1 MTDRNRRSTLAA
13 IALPLLL
20 VTMSGLARANII
32 FVNTLDGGSDAAP
45 LCTLPDAI
53 AAANSTFAVNGC
65 SAGSGDDQIVIGLTG
80 TIFVDADKLPLNIS
94 DESLVISTF
103 GDGPV
108 VIDGGLTEVVPAG
121 GIINVEA
128 GSKSLALNGLTF

>member
-20 VTMSGLARANII
+20 VMMSGLARANII

-53 AAANSTFAVNGC
+53 ATANSGFAQGGC
-65 SAGSGDDQIVIGLTG
+65 VIVPAGGDDQIVIGLTG
-80 TIFVDADKLPLNIS
+80 TIFVDADKLPLNIN
-94 DESLVISTF
+94 DELLQISTF

-108 VIDGGLTEVVPAG
+108 VIDGGLTEVGPTG
-121 GIINVEA
+121 GVINVET
-128 GSKSLALNGLTF
+128 GS